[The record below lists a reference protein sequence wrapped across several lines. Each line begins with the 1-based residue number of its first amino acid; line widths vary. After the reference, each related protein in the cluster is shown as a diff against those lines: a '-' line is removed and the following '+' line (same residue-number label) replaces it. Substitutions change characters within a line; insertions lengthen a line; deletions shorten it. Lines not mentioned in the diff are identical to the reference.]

1 MSSHTQV
8 VVAAPDRHD
17 VILGSATMGL
27 RERVGQPVN
36 AVEDAVRPVILLAVD
51 EMLEVCL
58 VVEAAQAVACLSG
71 ETLLEQARRAEVLV
85 SRHGE

>member
-27 RERVGQPVN
+27 RERVGQPVD

-85 SRHGE
+85 SGHGE